1 MKKIKKKLTYINS
14 GVNIRAAE
22 NLISP
27 LKKGGSSKNSQIL
40 SIIGGFASL
49 YQVDIKK
56 YPNPVIVCG
65 TDGVGTKL
73 KIAMKLNKHSG
84 IGQDLLAMCV
94 NDVITCGADPI
105 LFLDYL
111 ATSKINVK
119 FHQRV
124 LLGIKKACDEINVI
138 LAGGETA
145 EMPGFYKGNEYDLAG
160 FCIGIIEKSKIINTK
175 RIMQNDIILGIESSG
190 LHSNGY
196 SLVNK
201 LVAKKLLSLNQMFN
215 KSKIG
220 NTLLRP
226 TKIYSDI
233 IRKIR
238 DRLKGCAHITGGGIT
253 ENLSRILPDGRSALI
268 KIDSWKRQNIF
279 KLIQDKANLS
289 DQDMLG
295 TFNCGIGMI
304 IVVDKKNKDSVIK
317 DCDKLNYKI
326 FEIGNITK
334 ESRSKIIYE

>member
-215 KSKIG
+215 K
-220 NTLLRP
+220 
-226 TKIYSDI
+226 
-233 IRKIR
+233 
-238 DRLKGCAHITGGGIT
+238 
-253 ENLSRILPDGRSALI
+253 
-268 KIDSWKRQNIF
+268 
-279 KLIQDKANLS
+279 
-289 DQDMLG
+289 
-295 TFNCGIGMI
+295 
-304 IVVDKKNKDSVIK
+304 
-317 DCDKLNYKI
+317 
-326 FEIGNITK
+326 
-334 ESRSKIIYE
+334 

>member
-1 MKKIKKKLTYINS
+1 
-14 GVNIRAAE
+14 
-22 NLISP
+22 
-27 LKKGGSSKNSQIL
+27 
-40 SIIGGFASL
+40 
-49 YQVDIKK
+49 
-56 YPNPVIVCG
+56 
-65 TDGVGTKL
+65 
-73 KIAMKLNKHSG
+73 
-84 IGQDLLAMCV
+84 
-94 NDVITCGADPI
+94 
-105 LFLDYL
+105 
-111 ATSKINVK
+111 
-119 FHQRV
+119 
-124 LLGIKKACDEINVI
+124 
-138 LAGGETA
+138 
-145 EMPGFYKGNEYDLAG
+145 
-160 FCIGIIEKSKIINTK
+160 
-175 RIMQNDIILGIESSG
+175 
-190 LHSNGY
+190 
-196 SLVNK
+196 
-201 LVAKKLLSLNQMFN
+201 MFN

-226 TKIYSDI
+226 TKIYSEI
-233 IRKIR
+233 ITKIR